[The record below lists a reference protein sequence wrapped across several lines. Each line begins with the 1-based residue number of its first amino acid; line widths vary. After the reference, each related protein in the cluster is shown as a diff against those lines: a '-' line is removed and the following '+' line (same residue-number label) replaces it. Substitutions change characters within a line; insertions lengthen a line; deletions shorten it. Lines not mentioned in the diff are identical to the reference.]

1 LNVTTGQGREAR
13 ETPAGLH
20 RYIVFTTT
28 CTFFLLIAGALVT
41 SNDAGLSVPDWP
53 FAPGTLL
60 PRMVGGVLYEYSHR
74 MIAGF
79 VSALTIGLAVWAW
92 KREPRRW
99 VRLLAMTALLL
110 VVAQAVLGGIT
121 VLFFLPAPISTAHA
135 ALAQFFFC
143 TLVALSLFTGPWW
156 QSDLP
161 AIEERGRP
169 TLRAVGVATV
179 CVVFLQLILGAAF
192 RHNAFGVLPH
202 IFGAG
207 VVTAMVVWTATI
219 VFTRHGDIAPLRRS
233 AKLLVGL
240 LALQLC
246 LGVAA
251 YWAVLYQQQLP
262 QPYPLPVALTVAHVV
277 NGALTLAA
285 AVWLTL
291 AAFRVFGRLGEFAMA
306 APEPRPHGQTVSVR
320 TS

>member
-1 LNVTTGQGREAR
+1 VATGQGREAR
-13 ETPAGLH
+13 ETPVGLH
-20 RYIVFTTT
+20 RYIIFTTA
-28 CTFFLLIAGALVT
+28 CTFLLLIAGALVT

-60 PRMVGGVLYEYSHR
+60 PRMVGGVLFEYSHR

-79 VSALTIGLAVWAW
+79 VGLLTIGLAAWAW

-99 VRLLAMTALLL
+99 VCLLAMTALLL

-143 TLVALSLFTGPWW
+143 TLVSLSLFTGGWW

-161 AIEERGRP
+161 AVEERGRP
-169 TLRAVGVATV
+169 TLRAVGIATV
-179 CVVFLQLILGAAF
+179 CVVFLQLLLGAAF
-192 RHNAFGVLPH
+192 RHNAFGILPH

-219 VFTRHGDIAPLRRS
+219 VFTRYADIAPLRRA
-233 AKLLVGL
+233 AKMLVGL
-240 LALQLC
+240 LGLQLG

-251 YWAVLYQQQLP
+251 YWAVLYQQHLP

-277 NGALTLAA
+277 NGALTLAT

-291 AAFRVFGRLGEFAMA
+291 AAFRVFGRLGELAMA
-306 APEPRPHGQTVSVR
+306 AAPQPSPRGQAISVR

>member
-1 LNVTTGQGREAR
+1 MTTGQEREAR
-13 ETPAGLH
+13 ETPVGLH
-20 RYIVFTTT
+20 RYIVFTTA
-28 CTFFLLIAGALVT
+28 CTFLLLIAGALVT

-79 VSALTIGLAVWAW
+79 VGLLTIGLAAWAW
-92 KREPRRW
+92 KQEPRRW

-135 ALAQFFFC
+135 ALAQLFFC
-143 TLVALSLFTGPWW
+143 TLVSLALFTSGWW

-161 AIEERGRP
+161 VVEEQGRP
-169 TLRAVGVATV
+169 TLRAVGIATV
-179 CVVFLQLILGAAF
+179 CVIFLQLILGAAF
-192 RHNAFGVLPH
+192 RHNALGVLPH

-219 VFTRHGDIAPLRRS
+219 VFTRYGEIAPLRRA

-240 LALQLC
+240 LGLQLC

-251 YWAVLYQQQLP
+251 YWAVLYQQRLP
-262 QPYPLPVALTVAHVV
+262 QPYPLPVVLTVAHVV
-277 NGALTLAA
+277 NGALTLAT

-291 AAFRVFGRLGEFAMA
+291 AAFRAFGRLGEFAMA
-306 APEPRPHGQTVSVR
+306 AAPQPRRHGQTVSVR

>member
-1 LNVTTGQGREAR
+1 MTRGQAREAR
-13 ETPAGLH
+13 QTPPGLH
-20 RYIVFTTT
+20 RFIVFTTA

-53 FAPGTLL
+53 FAPGTLM
-60 PRMVGGVLYEYSHR
+60 PRMVGGVLFEYSHR

-79 VSALTIGLAVWAW
+79 VGLLTIGLAVWAW

-99 VRLLAMTALLL
+99 VRMLAMTALLL

-143 TLVALSLFTGPWW
+143 TLVALVLFTGTWW
-156 QSDLP
+156 QSDLT
-161 AIEERGRP
+161 AVEERGRP
-169 TLRAVGVATV
+169 TLRAVGTATV
-179 CVVFLQLILGAAF
+179 TVIFLQLVLGAAF

-207 VVTAMVVWTATI
+207 VVTAMVAWTATI
-219 VFTRHGDIAPLRRS
+219 VFTRYGDIAPLRRA

-240 LALQLC
+240 LGLQLC

-251 YWAVLYQQQLP
+251 YWAVLYQQRLP
-262 QPYPLPVALTVAHVV
+262 QPYPLPVAITVGHVV
-277 NGALTLAA
+277 NGALPLAT

-291 AAFRVFGRLGEFAMA
+291 AAFRVFAPLGEFAMA
-306 APEPRPHGQTVSVR
+306 PAPKPRHHGQTVSMR